1 MFSNDRA
8 SLRSDQFAIR
18 RAESKSGRRAVLA
31 RRAFNAAK
39 VVGLR
44 GGVGGF
50 SMYDMSMDMS
60 SSSPD
65 ARALEPLEN
74 AYTEALGAYN
84 ALKNIVAFDP
94 FLHTKPAS
102 RKDRQASLSKAL
114 DTLVTLDGQIRSVE
128 DKGYTNVTIGGQ
140 SYPLSEVKQW
150 RQDVFNHVLQI
161 ETTKMSPN
169 RAASPSQ
176 SPQSRRRSRSSP
188 RWTAS
193 PPARKRSRKASPSPR
208 VLPHPDCPALKNGE
222 VKKCNTEDK
231 QKARNEYKKQAMK
244 FHPDRLRKTYGDEA
258 QNRACTALQEAKFKE
273 LGEKCPLKY
282 RE

>member
-1 MFSNDRA
+1 MSSNDRA
-8 SLRSDQFAIR
+8 SLRSEQSAIL

-31 RRAFNAAK
+31 RRAFNAK

-50 SMYDMSMDMS
+50 MYDMYTGAGSMDM

-65 ARALEPLEN
+65 ARALERLEK
-74 AYTEALGAYN
+74 AYTEALRAYT
-84 ALKNIVAFDP
+84 ALQNRVDFDR
-94 FLHTKPAS
+94 FAS
-102 RKDRQASLSKAL
+102 RKERQASLSEAL

-128 DKGYTNVTIGGQ
+128 DMGFTDITIGGQ

-150 RQDVFNHVLQI
+150 RQDVQRDVLRI

-193 PPARKRSRKASPSPR
+193 PPAKKRSRRESPPS
-208 VLPHPDCPALKNGE
+208 KGGE
-222 VKKCNTEDK
+222 WKCVNPYPKGTEDASVR
-231 QKARNEYKKQAMK
+231 ARSCKRMPGVGGKGYPNRQGCVVECYK
-244 FHPDRLRKTYGDEA
+244 
-258 QNRACTALQEAKFKE
+258 
-273 LGEKCPLKY
+273 
-282 RE
+282 

>member
-1 MFSNDRA
+1 MSSNHRD
-8 SLRSDQFAIR
+8 SLRSEQSAIL

-31 RRAFNAAK
+31 RRAFNAK

-50 SMYDMSMDMS
+50 SMYDLYTGAGSMDM

-65 ARALEPLEN
+65 ARALERLEK
-74 AYTEALGAYN
+74 AYTEALRAYT
-84 ALKNIVAFDP
+84 ALQNRVDFDR
-94 FLHTKPAS
+94 FAS
-102 RKDRQASLSKAL
+102 RKERQASLSEAL

-128 DKGYTNVTIGGQ
+128 DMGYTDITIGGQ

-150 RQDVFNHVLQI
+150 RQDVQRDVLRI

-193 PPARKRSRKASPSPR
+193 PPASAKRSRRGSPPSKTTP
-208 VLPHPDCPALKNGE
+208 KGGE
-222 VKKCNTEDK
+222 WKCVNPYPKGTEDASVR
-231 QKARNEYKKQAMK
+231 ARSCKRVPGVGGAGYPNRQGCVVECYK
-244 FHPDRLRKTYGDEA
+244 
-258 QNRACTALQEAKFKE
+258 
-273 LGEKCPLKY
+273 
-282 RE
+282 